1 MEIATEVDIGHWFA
15 MTGSDGPTNSNF
27 STSGAYPFLRKHPY
41 RVLGRGAFLEELS
54 PQTFFQGR
62 GGKGGEVDFRQ
73 AVLRGE
79 QKGLG

>member
-1 MEIATEVDIGHWFA
+1 MEIATEVDVGLLFA

-41 RVLGRGAFLEELS
+41 RVLGRGAFSWRLS

-73 AVLRGE
+73 AVHGGE